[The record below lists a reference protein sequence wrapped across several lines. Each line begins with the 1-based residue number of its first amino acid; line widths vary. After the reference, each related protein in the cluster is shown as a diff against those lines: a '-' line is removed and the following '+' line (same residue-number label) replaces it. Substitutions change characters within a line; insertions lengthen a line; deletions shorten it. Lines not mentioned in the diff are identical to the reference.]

1 MASLARRRRAPFDI
15 WPGFVDAL
23 ATLLILIIFLL
34 MIFMVAQFYLN
45 EVLSGRDKAL
55 DRLNSQI
62 TELADMLSL
71 ERTVTEDLR
80 HSLTQLS
87 SELQSSVELRDH
99 LGERLL
105 STVSERDTLAATL
118 ARLQAELAGTEE
130 KATELAQDL
139 TAREDRLAALM
150 AELRATQ
157 SALAE
162 RETRIQSL
170 DADFAAATTDIEA
183 RRRQIEALIAD
194 LAVRSNRIEA
204 LDADLAARNDR
215 IEALDADL
223 AARDDRIEA
232 LDADLA
238 ARNDRIEAL
247 DADLAARDDRIEALD
262 TDLAARVSRIEA
274 LDADLAARD
283 DRIEALDT
291 DLAARVSRIDELDL
305 ALAAARV
312 ALAEQEGQAGEL
324 SAELDTS
331 QAALADREDRLNL
344 LITALML
351 ARERLEQN
359 RRSLSA
365 EKQISDE
372 SLAQI
377 EILNMQL
384 AVMRQQIARLAVA
397 LEASEADADAQQ
409 VQIASLGQRLNAAL
423 ASRVEE
429 LARYRSEFFGR
440 LREVLGDREDIQ
452 IVGDRFVFQSD
463 VLFASG
469 SAELDAAG
477 ARQIGQLGR
486 TLIEIAVTI
495 PQEIN
500 WILRVDGHTDL
511 VPIATFR
518 YPTNWALSTA
528 RAVSVVKFLIEA
540 GVPAERLAATGFG
553 EFQPLDTSEGPAAYA
568 RNRRIELRL
577 DQR

>member
-194 LAVRSNRIEA
+194 LAVRN
-204 LDADLAARNDR
+204 
-215 IEALDADL
+215 
-223 AARDDRIEA
+223 DRIEA

-238 ARNDRIEAL
+238 ARND
-247 DADLAARDDRIEALD
+247 
-262 TDLAARVSRIEA
+262 RIEA

-331 QAALADREDRLNL
+331 QAAFADREDRLDL

>member
-204 LDADLAARNDR
+204 LDADLAARDDR

-223 AARDDRIEA
+223 AARDD
-232 LDADLA
+232 
-238 ARNDRIEAL
+238 
-247 DADLAARDDRIEALD
+247 
-262 TDLAARVSRIEA
+262 RIEA

-331 QAALADREDRLNL
+331 QAALADREDRLDL